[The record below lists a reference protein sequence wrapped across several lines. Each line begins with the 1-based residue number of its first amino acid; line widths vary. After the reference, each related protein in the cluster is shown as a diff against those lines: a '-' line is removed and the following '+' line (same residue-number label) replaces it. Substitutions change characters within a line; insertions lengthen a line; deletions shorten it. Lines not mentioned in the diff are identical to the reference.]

1 MKTSLRYR
9 HKIDICERLHELRLY
24 KMSKV
29 FPLAS
34 TELDLAKSEG
44 GCWRWGGGEITKSG
58 KLPSHLL
65 LCRQTKISV
74 TNSILPN
81 TVIMSGR

>member
-9 HKIDICERLHELRLY
+9 NKIDICERLHEPRLY

-34 TELDLAKSEG
+34 TELDLAKSERWG
-44 GCWRWGGGEITKSG
+44 SWGGGESQ
-58 KLPSHLL
+58 SQASCLL
-65 LCRQTKISV
+65 ISCCAGRQRSV
-74 TNSILPN
+74 
-81 TVIMSGR
+81 